1 VAADRGSAVGA
12 ASGTTAAAKLGGAV
26 LSAIATGAEDGGAIG
41 ADEDATGAAEGLQVQ
56 ATEMY
61 EGI

>member
-1 VAADRGSAVGA
+1 VAADSGSAVGA

-26 LSAIATGAEDGGAIG
+26 LSAIATGADEGGAIG
-41 ADEDATGAAEGLQVQ
+41 AAEDATGASEGLQIQ
-56 ATEMY
+56 ATEKC